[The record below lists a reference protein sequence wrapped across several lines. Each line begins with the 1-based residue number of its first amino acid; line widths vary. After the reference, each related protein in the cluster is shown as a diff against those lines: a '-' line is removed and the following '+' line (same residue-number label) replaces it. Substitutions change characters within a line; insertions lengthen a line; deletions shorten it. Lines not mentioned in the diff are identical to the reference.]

1 MDYQP
6 STNNYQLFHIK
17 FLTFAILI
25 FMLQKLSIKNYA
37 IIKQVDIEFHKNFN
51 IITGETGAGKSILMG
66 ALGLILGDRADAKS
80 IMTDEEKCIIEAQF
94 YIKQYKLKGYFTSN
108 ELDYD
113 ETCII
118 RREITANGKSR
129 AFINDTPVTLNHLKD
144 LGSLLIDIVSQ
155 HKTLALNDNAFQ
167 LNVIDA
173 IADNDDALN
182 TYKTAFQ
189 QYKKDEKHLAELIE
203 REAKS
208 RQDEDY
214 FKFILNELVEA
225 NLKQEEQQE
234 LETQLNILSN
244 AEQIKEITY
253 HAYAGLDAAE
263 PSLIDQL
270 RSIKNSLVPVSK
282 HNTAFVDL
290 AQRIEQC
297 IVELKDVA
305 AELETLSEK
314 TNADPKLL
322 ESIDER
328 LQLLFA
334 LQKKHRAASNTEL
347 LQLQQKLEDD
357 LLQIGSLQHE
367 IEQQQ
372 KTLLALK
379 EQLIGYAQAISKKR
393 SQVISM
399 VEQKVKSLL
408 AQVAMPDAALQ
419 INQTVLEAAQMN
431 LNGIDKIE
439 FMFAAN
445 KGSQFQPISKVASGG
460 ELSRLML
467 CIKSLISEK
476 VNLPSIV
483 FDEIDTG
490 ISGEAALKVSQVLQ
504 KHATK
509 HQVIAITHLPQIAA
523 KADAHFNVHKQII
536 GNKTVSNIKLLGKSE
551 QIQEIAIML
560 SGNNPT
566 EQVVLAAK
574 ELMSN

>member
-1 MDYQP
+1 M
-6 STNNYQLFHIK
+6 
-17 FLTFAILI
+17 
-25 FMLQKLSIKNYA
+25 
-37 IIKQVDIEFHKNFN
+37 
-51 IITGETGAGKSILMG
+51 
-66 ALGLILGDRADAKS
+66 
-80 IMTDEEKCIIEAQF
+80 
-94 YIKQYKLKGYFTSN
+94 
-108 ELDYD
+108 
-113 ETCII
+113 
-118 RREITANGKSR
+118 
-129 AFINDTPVTLNHLKD
+129 
-144 LGSLLIDIVSQ
+144 
-155 HKTLALNDNAFQ
+155 ALNDNAFQ

-173 IADNDDALN
+173 IADNEEALN

-225 NLKQEEQQE
+225 NLKHEEQQE

-270 RSIKNSLVPVSK
+270 RNIKNSLIPIGK
-282 HNTAFVDL
+282 HNTAIVDL

-334 LQKKHRAASNTEL
+334 LQKKHRVASNTEL

-372 KTLLALK
+372 KTLLVLK